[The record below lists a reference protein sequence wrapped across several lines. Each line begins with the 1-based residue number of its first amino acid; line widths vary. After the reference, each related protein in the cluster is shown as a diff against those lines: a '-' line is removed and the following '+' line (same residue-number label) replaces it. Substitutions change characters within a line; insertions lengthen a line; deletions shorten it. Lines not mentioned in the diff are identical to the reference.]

1 MTELTCKNR
10 IHNEYKS
17 RMSDLKTLWKL
28 YNTDSEAYDNN
39 LGNFNEYGLSFDY
52 VSPNTFKNQSRGYF
66 RYQLS
71 WGGPSDEFRF
81 YADPIP
87 YKNYNS
93 DYPERDI
100 RGWKLTGIYYSFLD
114 WFDGAKIRVNNK
126 TLREI
131 FSDFDECETLTAA
144 YNKAMESMED

>member
-1 MTELTCKNR
+1 MTKLTCKDR
-10 IHNEYKS
+10 IHSEYKS

-28 YNTDSEAYDNN
+28 YNTDSEANDDN

-81 YADPIP
+81 YG
-87 YKNYNS
+87 YQTRS
-93 DYPERDI
+93 E
-100 RGWKLTGIYYSFLD
+100 WKLTGIYYSFLD
-114 WFDGAKIRVNNK
+114 WFDGAKIRVNNQ

-131 FSDFDECETLTAA
+131 FRMFDDCDTLNVL
-144 YNKAMESMED
+144 YNTAMED